1 MPPFSKDELKDLFD
15 QTMRALASEAKSPEE
30 LISIWI
36 NIGIKIGIDFYFP
49 HLKVVVHSDDEDGTR
64 EMVALIGSASEDVVE
79 YLSSEE
85 ILSSRILEIV
95 LEDIEK
101 IRGQIH

>member
-36 NIGIKIGIDFYFP
+36 NIGIKLGIDFYFP
-49 HLKVVVHSDDEDGTR
+49 HLKVVVHSDEDGTR

-79 YLSSEE
+79 FLSSEE
-85 ILSSRILEIV
+85 ILSSRIIEIV

>member
-15 QTMRALASEAKSPEE
+15 QTMRTLASEAKNPEE

-36 NIGIKIGIDFYFP
+36 NIGIKLGIDFYFP
-49 HLKVVVHSDDEDGTR
+49 HLKVIVNSDEDGKR

-85 ILSSRILEIV
+85 ILSEGILKIV

>member
-1 MPPFSKDELKDLFD
+1 MSLFSKEELKDLFD
-15 QTMRALASEAKSPEE
+15 HTMRNLASEAKTSEE

-36 NIGIKIGIDFYFP
+36 NIGVKLGVDFYFP
-49 HLKVVVHSDDEDGTR
+49 HLKVIVHSDEEGSR

-79 YLSSEE
+79 FLSSEQ
-85 ILSSRILEIV
+85 ILSTKILEIV

-101 IRGQIH
+101 QRGQIH